1 MKFGDDFV
9 QKATVTEHFLE
20 IIRFLENKFMVK
32 EIKKYENLK

>member
-20 IIRFLENKFMVK
+20 LLRFLENKFLLK
-32 EIKKYENLK
+32 KDRKYENLK